1 MPKIGLE
8 CSSKSGV
15 ESMSIILSMVAVL
28 KARDIGDKALCVA
41 WDLR

>member
-15 ESMSIILSMVAVL
+15 ESMSIIQSMV
-28 KARDIGDKALCVA
+28 
-41 WDLR
+41 